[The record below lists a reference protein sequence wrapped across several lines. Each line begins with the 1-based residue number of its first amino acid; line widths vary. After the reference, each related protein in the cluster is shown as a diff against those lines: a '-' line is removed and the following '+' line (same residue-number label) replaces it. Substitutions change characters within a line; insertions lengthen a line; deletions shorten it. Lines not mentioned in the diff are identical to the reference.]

1 MEELINLSKEI
12 AEDKRVSDS
21 NDNQDIK
28 LLTSLFDFIDKK
40 ENLEKEDDSY
50 YYVIPEK
57 LLTFLKKETLKKET
71 SQNKLTALIKKFGI
85 HSDPKKL
92 NGLSKRVYY
101 VDRIEFMDNIK
112 RYCPHLLNKDCNL

>member
-1 MEELINLSKEI
+1 LINLSKEI